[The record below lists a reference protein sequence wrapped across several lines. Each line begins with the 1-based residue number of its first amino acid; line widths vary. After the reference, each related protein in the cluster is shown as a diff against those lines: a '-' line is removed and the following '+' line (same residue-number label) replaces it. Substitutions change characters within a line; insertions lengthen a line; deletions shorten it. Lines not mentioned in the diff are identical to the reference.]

1 MRKWFAI
8 MLSLMLGGIISSV
21 ILLWLASGEIYDY
34 RDTFVLERDGSK
46 IDVVL
51 CLAGGKG
58 RIPAAV
64 DLWMKLKKD
73 RSPNQVPVLFL
84 SGVGLHAN
92 EETLMEQGIPKNIV
106 RSLRKEDIV
115 YENVSTNTFETA
127 EIFTSFQRQ
136 QQWKHVLLVTAGYH
150 MRRSSDILRKTVGP
164 EVTIYSHTVASE
176 NFDRNGWHRDPYA
189 VRVTMIE
196 YIKWLFY
203 RYSY

>member
-1 MRKWFAI
+1 MRKSFTI
-8 MLSLMLGGIISSV
+8 LFSLMVGAVIGSV

-34 RDTFVLERDGSK
+34 QDTFVFERDRSK

-58 RIPAAV
+58 RIPVAV
-64 DLWMKLKKD
+64 DLWQKLKSSKV
-73 RSPNQVPVLFL
+73 NGQGPVLFL

-92 EETLMEQGIPKNIV
+92 EETLIEQGISKDV
-106 RSLRKEDIV
+106 VKLMKKDEV
-115 YENVSTNTFETA
+115 VFENVSTNTFENA

-136 QQWKHVLLVTAGYH
+136 KQWKNVLLVTAGYH
-150 MRRSSDILRKTVGP
+150 MRRSGDILRKTIGP
-164 EVTIYSHTVASE
+164 DVSIYSFTVGAE

-189 VRVTMIE
+189 VRVTIIE

>member
-1 MRKWFAI
+1 MRKSFTI
-8 MLSLMLGGIISSV
+8 LFSLMVGAVIGSV

-34 RDTFVLERDGSK
+34 QDSFVFDRDGSK

-58 RIPAAV
+58 RIPVAV
-64 DLWMKLKKD
+64 DLWQKLKK
-73 RSPNQVPVLFL
+73 SKMNAQGPVLFL

-92 EETLMEQGIPKNIV
+92 EETLIEQGISKDV
-106 RSLRKEDIV
+106 VKLMRKDEV
-115 YENVSTNTFETA
+115 VFENVSTNTFENA

-136 QQWKHVLLVTAGYH
+136 KQWKNVLLVTAGYH
-150 MRRSSDILRKTVGP
+150 MRRSSDILRKSIGPDVSIYSFTVG
-164 EVTIYSHTVASE
+164 AE

-189 VRVTMIE
+189 VRVTIIE

>member
-1 MRKWFAI
+1 MVGAVI
-8 MLSLMLGGIISSV
+8 GSV

-34 RDTFVLERDGSK
+34 QDTFVFERDRSK

-58 RIPAAV
+58 RIPVAV
-64 DLWMKLKKD
+64 DLWQKLKSSKV
-73 RSPNQVPVLFL
+73 NGQGPVLFL

-92 EETLMEQGIPKNIV
+92 EETLIEQGISKDV
-106 RSLRKEDIV
+106 VKLMKKDEV
-115 YENVSTNTFETA
+115 VFENVSTNTFENA

-136 QQWKHVLLVTAGYH
+136 KQWKNVLLVTAGYH
-150 MRRSSDILRKTVGP
+150 MRRSGDILRKTIGP
-164 EVTIYSHTVASE
+164 DVSIYSFTVGAE

-189 VRVTMIE
+189 VRVTIIE